1 MKEEMEEGHF
11 DRDGHFLWNKDKDAK
26 DAWLENIDW
35 VTIKQTASGVSNF
48 FKEDANSSDD
58 EDLTNQKGFDSTK
71 TYSEIHEMMIPTETV
86 SKTLQRLGKGRAK
99 LSSLERWKQKKAGI
113 IDEYAEKVT
122 KLTELCNVILTQT
135 GNMDVYE
142 ETYEQIKKKLD
153 KDKKVVDNDLDMY
166 ADDFLDKEKEK
177 IHEPTEGGAS
187 SGNIGTSTKDNKFTA
202 AGQTDEVCWEFKWK
216 ETDET
221 VYGPYTSEQMQHW
234 VDEGYFKDGVLV
246 RKCGAENT
254 NFYTSKRVDFEL
266 YL

>member
-11 DRDGHFLWNKDKDAK
+11 DKDGHFLWNKDKDAK

-35 VTIKQTASGVSNF
+35 VTIKQTSSGVSNL
-48 FKEDANSSDD
+48 FKEDSNSSD
-58 EDLTNQKGFDSTK
+58 EDGTKLKVFDSSK
-71 TYSEIHEMMIPTETV
+71 IYSQIFEMMNPTETV

-113 IDEYAEKVT
+113 VDEFAEKVT
-122 KLTELCNVILTQT
+122 KLTEFCNEILTQT

-142 ETYEQIKKKLD
+142 ETYEQIKKKLE
-153 KDKKVVDNDLDMY
+153 KDKKITDNDLDMY
-166 ADDFLDKEKEK
+166 ADDFIEKEMEK
-177 IHEPTEGGAS
+177 KPLPTEDGGGSDSA
-187 SGNIGTSTKDNKFTA
+187 NDNNKVDNSNP
-202 AGQTDEVCWEFKWK
+202 AGQSDVVCWEFKWK
-216 ETDET
+216 DTDAT
-221 VYGPYTSEQMQHW
+221 VYGPYNSEQMQHW
-234 VDEGYFKDGVLV
+234 VEEGYFKDGVLV